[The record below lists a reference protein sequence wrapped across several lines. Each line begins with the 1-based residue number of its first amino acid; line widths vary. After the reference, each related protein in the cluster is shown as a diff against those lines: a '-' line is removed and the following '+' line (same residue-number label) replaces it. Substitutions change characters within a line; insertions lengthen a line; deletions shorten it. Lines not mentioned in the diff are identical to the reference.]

1 MTQPSPSP
9 SRSSFKEGKTE
20 RQDWLVQFGRRLL
33 LARGRAG
40 LTQQALG
47 APDLSKSFIS
57 LLESGRSHPSV
68 ETVIALSRR
77 VSSSIAGLLLDP
89 ADLRRE
95 TALNLLLLASQMDLM
110 TQGTEAIKLVDA
122 ATALLPDM
130 PAEFRA
136 RAMLLRARAAIATNA
151 LDEAATLAE
160 QALDVARQH
169 RFEIFHGM
177 ALALKGEVEVRR
189 RTYKT
194 ALPLLE
200 EATERL
206 QRTKAA
212 RTEENV
218 RALISLGTTRDL
230 LGQKD
235 RAYRAYKR
243 ALELST
249 RIGLHGLRGKA
260 LTGLGL
266 VAWSRRQLDG
276 AAALLTQARDAFAH
290 TEDLSET
297 SRVLTNLG
305 LVRREQGRFDDALA
319 ALEQALRVRERLPDP
334 RGRSATLDELAQVYL
349 ALNRRQEAARAGRR
363 AIKEAQ
369 AGSDQA
375 REAAAQVTL
384 ARVLRTQGRRG
395 EAIELLRGAV
405 ATLKRLGLDHQAA
418 TAAGELG
425 LMLRERGDD
434 AEAARYLAIALETR
448 TPAPAGAAPEGALR
462 ERTS

>member
-1 MTQPSPSP
+1 MAQPSSSP
-9 SRSSFKEGKTE
+9 SRSSFQEGKRA
-20 RQDWLVQFGRRLL
+20 RQDRLTQFGRRLL
-33 LARGRAG
+33 LSRGRAG

-47 APDLSKSFIS
+47 SPDLSKSFIS

-77 VSSSIAGLLLDP
+77 VNTSIGALLLDP

-95 TALNLLLLASQMDLM
+95 TALNLLHLAAQMDLS
-110 TQGTEAIKLVDA
+110 THGADAVHLVTA
-122 ATALLPDM
+122 ADALLPDM

-136 RAMLLRARAAIATNA
+136 RGALLRARAAIATNA
-151 LDEAATLAE
+151 LDEATTWAD
-160 QALDVARQH
+160 QALAVARQH
-169 RFEIFHGM
+169 RLAVFHGM

-189 RTYKT
+189 RTYKA

-200 EATERL
+200 EATEKL

-230 LGQKD
+230 LGQTD
-235 RAYRAYKR
+235 RAHRAYRR
-243 ALELST
+243 ALDLST
-249 RIGLHGLRGKA
+249 RLRLQGLRGKA

-266 VAWSRRQLDG
+266 VARARRQLD
-276 AAALLTQARDAFAH
+276 AAVTLMTQAYEAFAQV
-290 TEDLSET
+290 EDLTEM
-297 SRVLTNLG
+297 SRVLSNLG
-305 LVRREQGRFDDALA
+305 LVRREQGRLDDALA
-319 ALEQALRVRERLPDP
+319 ALEQALRVRERIPDP

-349 ALNRRQEAARAGRR
+349 ALDRRQEAARAARR

-369 AGSDQA
+369 AGKDQV
-375 REAAAQVTL
+375 REAMAQVTL
-384 ARVLRTQGRRG
+384 GRILRAQSRRG

-405 ATLKRLGLDHQAA
+405 ATLKRLDLDDRAA

-425 LMLRERGDD
+425 LMLRETGED
-434 AEAARYLAIALETR
+434 AEAARYLAIALEIR
-448 TPAPAGAAPEGALR
+448 TPAPGDAAPG
-462 ERTS
+462 